1 MRLIRLT
8 LSDFRS
14 YQSLT
19 WHPQSRISVL
29 VGPNG
34 SGKTNLLEAV
44 SLLTPG
50 RGLRG
55 ARMADLVRHGASGG
69 WAVAG
74 RFATAEGEID
84 IGTGTAP
91 DGAGARLV
99 EYPGHQPED
108 RDGGRARDQTGERP
122 GGRPGDRP
130 GNHHRPAERRVFR
143 LDGEAP
149 RSQAEIAARV
159 AAVWLTPQMD
169 RLFQE
174 ALSGRR
180 RFLDRLVWALE
191 PGHAREIAAH
201 DSAMAQRNRLLAE
214 GRTDPAWLAGL
225 EDAMA
230 RHAVA
235 ATASRATLV
244 GHLNATLAAGAAAPF
259 PAAHLALVCPIAERL
274 EAAPALEAEDWLRAG
289 LAAARAR
296 DGAAGSASLGAH
308 RTDLAMSDAMTRHP
322 AALASTGE
330 QKTLL
335 VGLILGHAALIA
347 AARGTAP
354 LLLLDEPAVHLDAER
369 RAALFAALARLP
381 AQTLITGTDAD
392 IFAPL
397 QGAAELLRTGAGKL
411 LPASEF

>member
-1 MRLIRLT
+1 M
-8 LSDFRS
+8 
-14 YQSLT
+14 
-19 WHPQSRISVL
+19 L

-55 ARMADLVRHGASGG
+55 ARMADLARHGAGGG

-74 RFATAEGEID
+74 RFATADGETD

-91 DGAGARLV
+91 NGG
-99 EYPGHQPED
+99 
-108 RDGGRARDQTGERP
+108 GGRTGEHPRHNP
-122 GGRPGDRP
+122 KERAGNGAGDRP
-130 GNHHRPAERRVFR
+130 GDNPSDDPRDRSGDRVVGRLGEHRPGERRVFR
-143 LDGEAP
+143 LDGEPP

-214 GRTDPAWLAGL
+214 GRLDPAWLAAL

-259 PAAHLALVCPIAERL
+259 PAAHLALACPIAERL
-274 EAAPALEAEDWLRAG
+274 EAAPALEVEDWLRAG
-289 LAAARAR
+289 LAAARGR

-308 RTDLAMSDAMTRHP
+308 RTDLAMSDAATRHP

-347 AARGTAP
+347 EARGSAP
-354 LLLLDEPAVHLDAER
+354 LLLLDEPAVHLDPER
-369 RAALFAALARLP
+369 RAALFQALARLP

-392 IFAPL
+392 IFNPL
-397 QGAAELLRTGAGKL
+397 RGAAELLRTGAGKL
-411 LPASEF
+411 LPESEF